1 MSSIEQWKADLIT
14 KEYATC
20 DIYWLSEKTGMKVGT
35 IRAWARKRQLRR
47 EVIQNTPNPNW
58 LTNDQ
63 VKLIEE
69 MYPTGDLDILSQ
81 KLGKSKHAIGE
92 LARKRGIYRLVCTQ
106 RKGDLSPLFDKSLI
120 SMYWLGFI
128 ATDGY
133 ISKDGHLMIS
143 QSIKDK
149 DSLDIMAEYL
159 NTEVHEINAS
169 HTTFKD
175 KHKSYRISIADKD
188 LGRSIRDMFGLKE
201 GQTKT
206 YNGITLDFIESADQ
220 AIAFFIG
227 CLNGDGNRQK
237 TSFRI
242 ECHKSWFET
251 YKSLIL
257 KFPSNYQN
265 LDLSIR
271 YKKSVDK
278 EYCVLQTRK
287 STTKAIVD
295 FAIENNIPLSRR
307 KLIKEVRVDLYPL

>member
-35 IRAWARKRQLRR
+35 LRAWARKRQIRR
-47 EVIQNTPNPNW
+47 EVIQKTINPNW
-58 LTNDQ
+58 LTEDQ

-81 KLGKSKHAIGE
+81 KLNKNKHAIEE
-92 LARKRGIYRLVCTQ
+92 LARKRGIRRLVCTQ
-106 RKGDLSPLFDKSLI
+106 RRGDLSPLFDKSLI

-149 DSLDIMAEYL
+149 DSLDIMSEYL
-159 NTEVHEINAS
+159 KTSVHEINVD

-175 KHKSYRISIADKD
+175 KYKSYRISICDKV
-188 LGRSIRDMFGLKE
+188 LGKKLRQMFGLSD

-206 YNGITLDFIESADQ
+206 YDGIKLSFINNESQ
-220 AIAFFIG
+220 AIAFLVG
-227 CLNGDGNRQK
+227 CLNGDGSRQK

-242 ECHKSWFET
+242 ECHNSWFLV
-251 YKSLIL
+251 YKDLL
-257 KFPSNYQN
+257 TKLPSNM
-265 LDLSIR
+265 LDISLSIQL
-271 YKKSVDK
+271 KKSVSK
-278 EYCVLQTRK
+278 EFCVLRTRK
-287 STTKAIVD
+287 STTDAIVD
-295 FAIENNIPLSRR
+295 FAIKNQLPLAPR
-307 KLIKEVRVDLYPL
+307 KLIF